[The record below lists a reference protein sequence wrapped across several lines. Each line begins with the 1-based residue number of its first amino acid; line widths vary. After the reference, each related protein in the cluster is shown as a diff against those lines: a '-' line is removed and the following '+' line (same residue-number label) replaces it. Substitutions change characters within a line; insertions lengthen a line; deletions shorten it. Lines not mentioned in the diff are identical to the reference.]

1 MKDFYRFDPTAAAGS
16 QWTIVNGFGGQKRQ
30 GATAFVING
39 KAYVCGGQNNNSD
52 VSDFWRFDPSA
63 ATPWTQLRDIANTS
77 DDDYDYTS
85 IVRSYGVSFV
95 IDGKAYLTLGSTAG
109 GSYYS
114 NYWIYDPETDLW
126 EGDDLTAFEGSTR
139 IHAVCFSTGTRGII
153 ATGGSGSSSYFDD
166 TWELKPYEYEEE

>member
-1 MKDFYRFDPTAAAGS
+1 MKKFTKGMLIAAGIFGAVGIGLTAA
-16 QWTIVNGFGGQKRQ
+16 GGVMGASMSELTGVESLKRVLLVAD
-30 GATAFVING
+30 GD
-39 KAYVCGGQNNNSD
+39 YD
-52 VSDFWRFDPSA
+52 YDD
-63 ATPWTQLRDIANTS
+63 S
-77 DDDYDYTS
+77 DDYDDDYTS

-139 IHAVCFSTGTRGII
+139 IHAVCFSTGIRGII

>member
-1 MKDFYRFDPTAAAGS
+1 MKKNIFKKAGRVFTSLALAVSICLTMSVSVFAKNGNDLENKNINYR
-16 QWTIVNGFGGQKRQ
+16 
-30 GATAFVING
+30 
-39 KAYVCGGQNNNSD
+39 
-52 VSDFWRFDPSA
+52 
-63 ATPWTQLRDIANTS
+63 
-77 DDDYDYTS
+77 DYLY
-85 IVRSYGVSFV
+85 FV

-114 NYWIYDPETDLW
+114 NYWIYDPATDLW

-139 IHAVCFSTGTRGII
+139 IHAVCFSTGTRGIV

>member
-1 MKDFYRFDPTAAAGS
+1 M
-16 QWTIVNGFGGQKRQ
+16 
-30 GATAFVING
+30 
-39 KAYVCGGQNNNSD
+39 
-52 VSDFWRFDPSA
+52 SDFWRFDPSA

-77 DDDYDYTS
+77 DDDYDDDYTS

-126 EGDDLTAFEGSTR
+126 EGDDLTAFEGSMLS
-139 IHAVCFSTGTRGII
+139 VFLPEP
-153 ATGGSGSSSYFDD
+153 GGSLRQAAVDRVHTLMTLGS
-166 TWELKPYEYEEE
+166 

>member
-1 MKDFYRFDPTAAAGS
+1 MKL
-16 QWTIVNGFGGQKRQ
+16 N
-30 GATAFVING
+30 
-39 KAYVCGGQNNNSD
+39 
-52 VSDFWRFDPSA
+52 
-63 ATPWTQLRDIANTS
+63 
-77 DDDYDYTS
+77 DDDYDDDYTS

-139 IHAVCFSTGTRGII
+139 IHAVCFSTGIRGII